1 MPSSGWSVRRL
12 VTKPWYVFRPGQIVR
27 RLTWQV
33 WGSRAAEAEVRL
45 RWGLPVRVRP
55 RELIGSALMR
65 TGVHD
70 LPVTEAVFRLLD
82 PGDVAVDAGA
92 NIGYMTSVMAAR
104 VGPGGAVHAFEP
116 HPELV
121 GLLERNARSWAAR
134 PWSGRVEAHP
144 VALSDT
150 EGRGALRVPER
161 FEQNMGVATLEAPAD
176 GMPLRDTIDVP
187 LRTLDDCLGNEEAPV
202 GVLKLDVEGH
212 EHAVLRGAARLLR
225 RGRVRDVV
233 FEEHG
238 AYPTPVSRYLEAA
251 GYDVVLLRVG
261 LRGLSVVDPRSDD
274 GRGDYD
280 GRNFLATRDLERARA
295 RLTGGWRAL
304 RPRSPTAARP
314 RSAFRSRARRPP
326 AGSARRR

>member
-1 MPSSGWSVRRL
+1 VL
-12 VTKPWYVFRPGQIVR
+12 R
-27 RLTWQV
+27 RLTWQA
-33 WGSRAAEAEVRL
+33 WGSRASEAQVEL
-45 RWGLPVRVRP
+45 PWGLPVRIRP

-70 LPVTEAVFRLLD
+70 LPVTEAVLRLLE

-92 NIGYMTSVMAAR
+92 NVGYMTSVMAAR

-116 HPELV
+116 HPVLL
-121 GLLERNARSWAAR
+121 GLLEQNARSWAAR
-134 PWSGRVEAHP
+134 PWTGRVEVHP

-150 EGRGALRVPER
+150 GGRGALNVPEG
-161 FEQNMGVATLEAPAD
+161 FEQNMGVATLGALAD
-176 GMPLRDTIDVP
+176 GMPLHATIDVP
-187 LRTLDDCLGNEEAPV
+187 LRTLDDCLADEDASV

-212 EHAVLRGAARLLR
+212 EHAVLRGAAGLLR

-238 AYPTPVSRYLEAA
+238 DYPTPVSRYLEAA

-261 LRGLSVVDPRSDD
+261 LRGLSFVDPRSDD

-280 GRNFLATRDLERARA
+280 GRNFLATRDLGRARA
-295 RLTGGWRAL
+295 RLAGGWQAL
-304 RPRSPTAARP
+304 RPPPGASTKRVRRSRSPGAARR
-314 RSAFRSRARRPP
+314 RSASRWWALRPP
-326 AGSARRR
+326 AGSATRR